1 MEATGARARARVE
14 RIVII
19 AWIITLLA
27 LALSTLCALADGAL
41 LTAGREAQT
50 REGSTLPRG
59 DARERTHRALSI
71 TRLLA
76 QITSGAAFAMGS
88 ELWSRSTPVAV
99 AIALAGVVLIL
110 VAGEILP
117 REIGDTIGT
126 PVLTRFAMFVS
137 VIELLLNPLVV
148 VGATVDGVLARL
160 LPPPPLSEE
169 REPATP
175 LREVVAPGPQTPREQ
190 RAILRRVF
198 SLGDTEVQEVMVP
211 RVDIVGVERSTP
223 WSEVVDRV
231 RSSQHARLPV
241 YDDTL
246 DHVMG
251 ILYAKDLLA
260 AVIAD
265 EEPSAGWASLVRPAS
280 FIPESKAIDSQLR
293 DFKAT
298 RTHIAIVVDEY
309 GGTAGLL
316 TIEDILEEIVG
327 DIRDENDWEEPPIV
341 AEANT
346 RFWVSGRVTLD
357 ELSEALG
364 EQFEDNDVTTVGG
377 LIFQRLGRVPRAGE
391 TLTLRGFRVVVERV
405 VRRRIDRLYFERLEA
420 ANVGAT

>member
-1 MEATGARARARVE
+1 M
-14 RIVII
+14 II
-19 AWIITLLA
+19 AWLVAVLA
-27 LALSTLCALADGAL
+27 LALSALCAMADGAL
-41 LTAGREAQT
+41 LTAGRDTQT
-50 REGSTLPRG
+50 REGSTLPHG

-71 TRLLA
+71 TRLFA
-76 QITSGAAFAMGS
+76 QITCGAAFAIGA
-88 ELWSRSTPVAV
+88 ELWVRPAPMTV
-99 AIALAGVVLIL
+99 AIALGGVLLIL
-110 VAGEILP
+110 VLGEILP
-117 REIGDTIGT
+117 REVGDMIGA
-126 PVLTRFAMFVS
+126 PVLARFALFISLV
-137 VIELLLNPLVV
+137 ELIMNPLVAT
-148 VGATVDGVLARL
+148 GAAIDGVLARL

-169 REPATP
+169 REGSAAP
-175 LREVVAPGPQTPREQ
+175 LRDVVAHGPQTPREQ

-211 RVDIVGVERSTP
+211 RVDIIGVERSTP

-246 DHVMG
+246 DQVVG

-265 EEPSAGWASLVRPAS
+265 EEPAAGWASLVRPAS

-298 RTHIAIVVDEY
+298 RAHIAIVVDEY

-341 AEANT
+341 AEANS

-364 EQFEDNDVTTVGG
+364 EHFENKDITTVGG

-391 TLTLRGFRVVVERV
+391 TLTLHGFRVVVERV
-405 VRRRIDRLYFERLEA
+405 IRRRIDRLYFERLETA
-420 ANVGAT
+420 GAVSAR

>member
-1 MEATGARARARVE
+1 M
-14 RIVII
+14 IL
-19 AWIITLLA
+19 AWLVTLLA
-27 LALSTLCALADGAL
+27 LALAATCAVVDGAL
-41 LTAGREAQT
+41 LTAGRDSQS

-59 DARERTHRALSI
+59 HARELTHRALSI
-71 TRLLA
+71 TRLFA
-76 QITSGAAFAMGS
+76 QITAGAA
-88 ELWSRSTPVAV
+88 L
-99 AIALAGVVLIL
+99 AIAADIGVRSAPVSIAIAVLGIVLIL
-110 VAGEILP
+110 VLGEILP
-117 REIGDTIGT
+117 REIGDRTGA
-126 PVLTRFAMFVS
+126 PVLTGLALFTSGLEIIMQ
-137 VIELLLNPLVV
+137 PLVV
-148 VGATVDGVLARL
+148 TGAAIDGVLARL
-160 LPPPPLSEE
+160 LPPPTLSEE
-169 REPATP
+169 REGSAPP
-175 LREVVAPGPQTPREQ
+175 LRDVVAHGPQTPRDQ

-211 RVDIVGVERSTP
+211 RVDIIGVERSTP

-246 DHVMG
+246 DQVVG

-265 EEPSAGWASLVRPAS
+265 EEPRAGWASLVRTAS

-293 DFKAT
+293 EFKST

-341 AEANT
+341 SESNM

-364 EQFEDNDVTTVGG
+364 EHFEDKDITTAGG

-391 TLTLRGFRVVVERV
+391 ALTMRGFRVVVERV
-405 VRRRIDRLYFERLEA
+405 IRRRIDRLYFERLETA
-420 ANVGAT
+420 GAVSGR

>member
-1 MEATGARARARVE
+1 M
-14 RIVII
+14 II
-19 AWIITLLA
+19 AAIVALLA
-27 LALSTLCALADGAL
+27 LALAALCALADGAL
-41 LTAGREAQT
+41 LTVGRDTQT
-50 REGSTLPRG
+50 REGTTLPHG

-71 TRLLA
+71 ARLLA
-76 QITSGAAFAMGS
+76 QITSGASF
-88 ELWSRSTPVAV
+88 AV
-99 AIALAGVVLIL
+99 ATDLWARPAPAAVGIALGGVVLIL
-110 VAGEILP
+110 VLGEILP
-117 REIGDTIGT
+117 REVGDIIGAPALD
-126 PVLTRFAMFVS
+126 RFAPLLS
-137 VIELLLNPLVV
+137 SLELVMKPLVTS
-148 VGATVDGVLARL
+148 GAAVDGMLARL
-160 LPPPPLSEE
+160 LPPPALSEE
-169 REPATP
+169 RESTAAP
-175 LREVVAPGPQTPREQ
+175 LRDVVPHGPQTPREQ

-198 SLGDTEVQEVMVP
+198 SLGEIEVQEVMVP
-211 RVDIVGVERSTP
+211 RVDIVGVERATP

-231 RSSQHARLPV
+231 RTSQHARLPV

-246 DHVMG
+246 DHVVG

-265 EEPSAGWASLVRPAS
+265 EEPAAGWASLVRPAS

-293 DFKAT
+293 DFKST

-364 EQFEDNDVTTVGG
+364 EQFEDKDITTVGG

-391 TLTLRGFRVVVERV
+391 TLTMHGFRVVVERV
-405 VRRRIDRLYFERLEA
+405 VRRRIDRLYFERLEP
-420 ANVGAT
+420 ANAVSAR

>member
-1 MEATGARARARVE
+1 M
-14 RIVII
+14 II
-19 AWIITLLA
+19 AGIVAVLA
-27 LALSTLCALADGAL
+27 LAFAAACALADGAL
-41 LTAGREAQT
+41 LTAGRDSQT
-50 REGSTLPRG
+50 REGSTLPHG

-71 TRLLA
+71 TRLFG
-76 QITSGAAFAMGS
+76 QITAAATLAMAADLS
-88 ELWSRSTPVAV
+88 ERPLLLSV
-99 AIALAGVVLIL
+99 AIATVGVILIL
-110 VAGEILP
+110 VLGEILP
-117 REIGDTIGT
+117 REIGDMIGA
-126 PVLTRFAMFVS
+126 PVLARFALFISVVELVMNPFVAT
-137 VIELLLNPLVV
+137 
-148 VGATVDGVLARL
+148 GAAIDGMLARL
-160 LPPPPLSEE
+160 LPTPPLSEE
-169 REPATP
+169 REGPASP
-175 LREVVAPGPQTPREQ
+175 LRDVVAHGPQSPREQ

-198 SLGDTEVQEVMVP
+198 SLGNTEVQEVMVP
-211 RVDIVGVERSTP
+211 RVDIIGVERSTP

-246 DHVMG
+246 DQVVG

-260 AVIAD
+260 AVISD
-265 EEPSAGWASLVRPAS
+265 EEPANGWASLVRTAS

-293 DFKAT
+293 DFKST
-298 RTHIAIVVDEY
+298 RSHIAIVVDEY

-364 EQFEDNDVTTVGG
+364 EHFEDKDITTVGG

-391 TLTLRGFRVVVERV
+391 ALTMRGFRVVVERV
-405 VRRRIDRLYFERLEA
+405 IRRRIDRLYFERLETA
-420 ANVGAT
+420 VASAR

>member
-1 MEATGARARARVE
+1 MIFSWVVAV
-14 RIVII
+14 
-19 AWIITLLA
+19 LA
-27 LALSTLCALADGAL
+27 LALAAASALADGAL
-41 LTAGREAQT
+41 LTAGRDEQT
-50 REGSTLPRG
+50 REGSTLPHG
-59 DARERTHRALSI
+59 DDRERTHRALSI
-71 TRLLA
+71 ARLVS
-76 QITSGAAFAMGS
+76 QVTSGAAFALAT
-88 ELWSRSTPVAV
+88 ELWARRAPVAIG
-99 AIALAGVVLIL
+99 IALAGIVVIL
-110 VAGEILP
+110 VLGEILP
-117 REIGDTIGT
+117 REVGDRIGA
-126 PVLTRFAMFVS
+126 PVLARFALVLGP
-137 VIELLLNPLVV
+137 IELIMRPLVAT
-148 VGATVDGVLARL
+148 GAAIDGILARL
-160 LPPPPLSEE
+160 LPPPPLREE
-169 REPATP
+169 RERPAAP
-175 LREVVAPGPQTPREQ
+175 LRDAVAHGPQSPREQ

-198 SLGDTEVQEVMVP
+198 ALGEIEVQEVMIP

-223 WSEVVDRV
+223 WSEVVERV

-246 DHVMG
+246 DHVVG

-265 EEPSAGWASLVRPAS
+265 EEPAAGWASLVRPAT

-293 DFKAT
+293 DFKST

-364 EQFEDNDVTTVGG
+364 EHFEDKDITTVGG

-391 TLTLRGFRVVVERV
+391 ALTLNGFRVVVERV
-405 VRRRIDRLYFERLEA
+405 VRRRIDRLYFERVET
-420 ANVGAT
+420 ANAMSAR

>member
-1 MEATGARARARVE
+1 MIG
-14 RIVII
+14 
-19 AWIITLLA
+19 AWIAFTLSLA
-27 LALSTLCALADGAL
+27 VAAACAAADGAL
-41 LTAGREAQT
+41 LTAARDNQP

-71 TRLLA
+71 ARLFA
-76 QITSGAAFAMGS
+76 QLTTAASFAIAI
-88 ELWSRSTPVAV
+88 ELVERSLPV
-99 AIALAGVVLIL
+99 AIALAVLGVAIIL
-110 VAGEILP
+110 VLGEILP
-117 REIGDTIGT
+117 REIGDRVGS
-126 PVLTRFAMFVS
+126 PVLTHFSLFIS
-137 VIELLLNPLVV
+137 VLELILNPLVLT
-148 VGATVDGVLARL
+148 GAAIDGMLARL
-160 LPPPPLSEE
+160 LPAPTLSEE
-169 REPATP
+169 RQGPASP
-175 LREVVAPGPQTPREQ
+175 LRDVVAHGPQTPREQ
-190 RAILRRVF
+190 RAILERVF

-211 RVDIVGVERSTP
+211 RVDIIGVERATP

-241 YDDTL
+241 FDDTL
-246 DHVMG
+246 DHVIG

-260 AVIAD
+260 AVITDD
-265 EEPSAGWASLVRPAS
+265 EPKDGWASLVRPAS

-293 DFKAT
+293 DFKST
-298 RTHIAIVVDEY
+298 RSHIAIVVDEY

-341 AEANT
+341 VEANT

-364 EQFEDNDVTTVGG
+364 EHFEDKDITTVGG

-391 TLTLRGFRVVVERV
+391 TLTMRGFRVVVERV
-405 VRRRIDRLYFERLEA
+405 IRRRIDRLYFERLEA
-420 ANVGAT
+420 AAVSGR

>member
-1 MEATGARARARVE
+1 M
-14 RIVII
+14 
-19 AWIITLLA
+19 
-27 LALSTLCALADGAL
+27 
-41 LTAGREAQT
+41 
-50 REGSTLPRG
+50 
-59 DARERTHRALSI
+59 
-71 TRLLA
+71 
-76 QITSGAAFAMGS
+76 
-88 ELWSRSTPVAV
+88 
-99 AIALAGVVLIL
+99 
-110 VAGEILP
+110 
-117 REIGDTIGT
+117 
-126 PVLTRFAMFVS
+126 
-137 VIELLLNPLVV
+137 
-148 VGATVDGVLARL
+148 LARL
-160 LPPPPLSEE
+160 LPPPALSEE
-169 REPATP
+169 RESTAAP
-175 LREVVAPGPQTPREQ
+175 LRDVVPHGPQTPREQ

-198 SLGDTEVQEVMVP
+198 SLGEIEVQEVMVP
-211 RVDIVGVERSTP
+211 RVDIVGVERATP

-231 RSSQHARLPV
+231 RTSQHARLPV

-246 DHVMG
+246 DHVVG

-265 EEPSAGWASLVRPAS
+265 EEPAAGWASLVRPAS

-364 EQFEDNDVTTVGG
+364 EQFEDKDITTVGG

-391 TLTLRGFRVVVERV
+391 TLTMHGFRVVVERV
-405 VRRRIDRLYFERLEA
+405 VRRRIDRLYFERLEP
-420 ANVGAT
+420 ANAVSAR

>member
-1 MEATGARARARVE
+1 M
-14 RIVII
+14 II
-19 AWIITLLA
+19 AWIVAVLA
-27 LALSTLCALADGAL
+27 LAVSAMSALADGAL
-41 LTAGREAQT
+41 LTAGRDTQS

-71 TRLLA
+71 TRLFA
-76 QITSGAAFAMGS
+76 QLTSGTAFAMGI
-88 ELWSRSTPVAV
+88 ELWLRPAPIAALI
-99 AIALAGVVLIL
+99 AIGGLIAIL
-110 VAGEILP
+110 MFGEILP
-117 REIGDTIGT
+117 REVGDTIGA
-126 PVLTRFAMFVS
+126 PVLARFALFISLDEVVM
-137 VIELLLNPLVV
+137 NPLVAT
-148 VGATVDGVLARL
+148 GAAIDGVLSRL
-160 LPPPPLSEE
+160 LPPPARNDE
-169 REPATP
+169 REHSAPP
-175 LREVVAPGPQTPREQ
+175 LRDVVAHGPQSPREQ

-211 RVDIVGVERSTP
+211 RVDIIGVERSTP

-246 DHVMG
+246 DQVVG

-265 EEPSAGWASLVRPAS
+265 EEPVAGWSSLVRPAS

-364 EQFEDNDVTTVGG
+364 EHFEDKDITTVGG

-391 TLTLRGFRVVVERV
+391 TLTMHGFRVVVERV
-405 VRRRIDRLYFERLEA
+405 IRRRIDRLYFERLESA
-420 ANVGAT
+420 AVSTR

>member
-1 MEATGARARARVE
+1 M
-14 RIVII
+14 II
-19 AWIITLLA
+19 AAIIALLA
-27 LALSTLCALADGAL
+27 LALAALCALADGAL
-41 LTAGREAQT
+41 LTVGRDTQT
-50 REGSTLPRG
+50 REGTTLPHG

-71 TRLLA
+71 ARLLA
-76 QITSGAAFAMGS
+76 QITSGASF
-88 ELWSRSTPVAV
+88 AV
-99 AIALAGVVLIL
+99 ATDLWARPAPAAVGIALGGVVLIL
-110 VAGEILP
+110 VLGEILP
-117 REIGDTIGT
+117 REVGDIIGAPALD
-126 PVLTRFAMFVS
+126 RFAPLLS
-137 VIELLLNPLVV
+137 SLELVMKPLVTS
-148 VGATVDGVLARL
+148 GAAVDGMLARL
-160 LPPPPLSEE
+160 LPPPALSEE
-169 REPATP
+169 RESTAAP
-175 LREVVAPGPQTPREQ
+175 LRDVVPHGPQTPREQ

-198 SLGDTEVQEVMVP
+198 SLGEIEVQEVMVP
-211 RVDIVGVERSTP
+211 RVDIVGVERATP

-231 RSSQHARLPV
+231 RTSQHARLPV

-246 DHVMG
+246 DHVVG

-265 EEPSAGWASLVRPAS
+265 EEPAAGWASLVRPAS

-293 DFKAT
+293 DFKST

-364 EQFEDNDVTTVGG
+364 EQFEDKDITTVGG

-391 TLTLRGFRVVVERV
+391 TLTMHGFRVVVERV
-405 VRRRIDRLYFERLEA
+405 VRRRIDRLYFERLEP
-420 ANVGAT
+420 ANAVSAR

>member
-1 MEATGARARARVE
+1 M
-14 RIVII
+14 II
-19 AWIITLLA
+19 AAIVALLA
-27 LALSTLCALADGAL
+27 LALATLCALADGAL
-41 LTAGREAQT
+41 LTAGRDTQT
-50 REGSTLPRG
+50 REGTTLPHG

-76 QITSGAAFAMGS
+76 QITSGASF
-88 ELWSRSTPVAV
+88 AV
-99 AIALAGVVLIL
+99 ATDLWARPAPAAVGIALGGVVVIL
-110 VAGEILP
+110 VLGEILP
-117 REIGDTIGT
+117 REIGDIIGAQ
-126 PVLTRFAMFVS
+126 VLQRFALFLS
-137 VIELLLNPLVV
+137 SLELIMKPLVTS
-148 VGATVDGVLARL
+148 GAAVDGMLSRL

-169 REPATP
+169 RESTAAP
-175 LREVVAPGPQTPREQ
+175 LRDVVAHGPQTPREQ

-198 SLGDTEVQEVMVP
+198 SLGEIEVQEVMVP
-211 RVDIVGVERSTP
+211 RVDIVGVERATR

-231 RSSQHARLPV
+231 RTSQHARLPV

-246 DHVMG
+246 DHVVG

-265 EEPSAGWASLVRPAS
+265 QEPSAGWASLVRPAS

-364 EQFEDNDVTTVGG
+364 EQFEDKDITTVGG

-391 TLTLRGFRVVVERV
+391 TLTMHGFRIVVERV
-405 VRRRIDRLYFERLEA
+405 VRRRIDRLYFERLEP
-420 ANVGAT
+420 ANAVSAR

>member
-1 MEATGARARARVE
+1 M
-14 RIVII
+14 IVAGIV
-19 AWIITLLA
+19 AAFA
-27 LALSTLCALADGAL
+27 LAFAALCAVADGAL
-41 LTAGREAQT
+41 LTAGRESES

-59 DARERTHRALSI
+59 DEREHTHRALSI
-71 TRLLA
+71 ARLFAQLTCGASFAIAASLA
-76 QITSGAAFAMGS
+76 N
-88 ELWSRSTPVAV
+88 RDVALSLPL
-99 AIALAGVVLIL
+99 ALAGVIVIL
-110 VAGEILP
+110 VVGEILP
-117 REIGDTIGT
+117 REIGDLVGT
-126 PVLTRFAMFVS
+126 PALTSLAMFVTAL
-137 VIELLLNPLVV
+137 ELVMQPLVAS
-148 VGATVDGVLARL
+148 GAAIDGVLARL
-160 LPPPPLSEE
+160 LPPALPSDE
-169 REPATP
+169 REGPALP
-175 LREVVAPGPQTPREQ
+175 LRDVVAHGPQSPRDQ

-198 SLGDTEVQEVMVP
+198 SLGDIEVQEVMVP
-211 RVDIVGVERSTP
+211 RVDIIGVEHATP

-246 DHVMG
+246 DQVIG

-265 EEPSAGWASLVRPAS
+265 EEPSAGWTSLIRPAS
-280 FIPESKAIDSQLR
+280 FIPESKAIDTQLR
-293 DFKAT
+293 DFKAA

-341 AEANT
+341 AEENK

-364 EQFEDNDVTTVGG
+364 EQFEDNDITTVGG

-391 TLTLRGFRVVVERV
+391 ALTIRGFRVVVERV
-405 VRRRIDRLYFERLEA
+405 VRRRIDRLYFERMES
-420 ANVGAT
+420 ATVTTR

>member
-1 MEATGARARARVE
+1 M
-14 RIVII
+14 II
-19 AWIITLLA
+19 AAIVALLA
-27 LALSTLCALADGAL
+27 LALAALCALADGAL
-41 LTAGREAQT
+41 LTVGRDTQT
-50 REGSTLPRG
+50 REGTTLPHG

-71 TRLLA
+71 ARLLA
-76 QITSGAAFAMGS
+76 QITSGASF
-88 ELWSRSTPVAV
+88 AV
-99 AIALAGVVLIL
+99 ATDLWARPAPAAVGIALGGVVLIL
-110 VAGEILP
+110 VLGEILP
-117 REIGDTIGT
+117 REVGDIIGAPALD
-126 PVLTRFAMFVS
+126 RFAPLLS
-137 VIELLLNPLVV
+137 SLELVMKPLVTS
-148 VGATVDGVLARL
+148 GAAVDGMLARL
-160 LPPPPLSEE
+160 LPPPALSEE
-169 REPATP
+169 RESTAAP
-175 LREVVAPGPQTPREQ
+175 LRDVVPHGPQTPREQ

-198 SLGDTEVQEVMVP
+198 SLGEIEVQEVMVP
-211 RVDIVGVERSTP
+211 RVDIVGVERATP

-231 RSSQHARLPV
+231 RTSQHARLPV

-246 DHVMG
+246 DHVVG

-265 EEPSAGWASLVRPAS
+265 EEPAAGWASLVRPAS

-293 DFKAT
+293 DFKST

-316 TIEDILEEIVG
+316 TIEDIPEEIVG

-364 EQFEDNDVTTVGG
+364 EQFEDKDITTVGG

-391 TLTLRGFRVVVERV
+391 TLTMHGFRVVVERV
-405 VRRRIDRLYFERLEA
+405 VRRRIDRLYFERLEP
-420 ANVGAT
+420 ANAVSAR

>member
-1 MEATGARARARVE
+1 M
-14 RIVII
+14 II
-19 AWIITLLA
+19 AVIVTVLA
-27 LALSTLCALADGAL
+27 LALAALCALADGAL
-41 LTAGREAQT
+41 LTAGRDTQT
-50 REGSTLPRG
+50 REGTTLPHG
-59 DARERTHRALSI
+59 DDRERTHRALSI

-76 QITSGAAFAMGS
+76 QITSGAAFAIATG
-88 ELWSRSTPVAV
+88 LWMRPAAAAVGVA
-99 AIALAGVVLIL
+99 LGGVVLIL
-110 VAGEILP
+110 VLGEILP
-117 REIGDTIGT
+117 REVGDMIGA
-126 PVLTRFAMFVS
+126 PVLARFALFLS
-137 VIELLLNPLVV
+137 PLELIMKPLVTT
-148 VGATVDGVLARL
+148 GAAIDGVLARL
-160 LPPPPLSEE
+160 LPPPPLSDE
-169 REPATP
+169 REGTAAP
-175 LREVVAPGPQTPREQ
+175 LRDVVPHGPQTPREQ

-198 SLGDTEVQEVMVP
+198 SLGEIEVQEVMVP

-231 RSSQHARLPV
+231 RISQHARLPV

-265 EEPSAGWASLVRPAS
+265 QEPVAGWASLVRPAS
-280 FIPESKAIDSQLR
+280 FIPVSTAIDSQLR

-364 EQFEDNDVTTVGG
+364 EQFEDKDITTVGG

-391 TLTLRGFRVVVERV
+391 TLTLHGFRVVVERV
-405 VRRRIDRLYFERLEA
+405 VRRRVDRLYFERLET
-420 ANVGAT
+420 ANAVSAR

>member
-1 MEATGARARARVE
+1 M
-14 RIVII
+14 II
-19 AWIITLLA
+19 AAIVALLA
-27 LALSTLCALADGAL
+27 LALAALCALADGAL
-41 LTAGREAQT
+41 LTAGRDSQT
-50 REGSTLPRG
+50 REGTTLPHG

-76 QITSGAAFAMGS
+76 QITSGAGF
-88 ELWSRSTPVAV
+88 AV
-99 AIALAGVVLIL
+99 ATDVWVRPAPAAVGIALGGVVLIL
-110 VAGEILP
+110 VLGEILP
-117 REIGDTIGT
+117 REVGDIIGA
-126 PVLTRFAMFVS
+126 PVLERFAFFLS
-137 VIELLLNPLVV
+137 SLELIMKPLVTS
-148 VGATVDGVLARL
+148 GAAVDGMLARL
-160 LPPPPLSEE
+160 LPPPALSEE
-169 REPATP
+169 RESTPAP
-175 LREVVAPGPQTPREQ
+175 LRDVVAHGPQSPREQ

-198 SLGDTEVQEVMVP
+198 SLGEIEVQEVMVP
-211 RVDIVGVERSTP
+211 RVDIVGVERATP

-231 RSSQHARLPV
+231 RTSQHARLPV

-246 DHVMG
+246 DHVVG

-265 EEPSAGWASLVRPAS
+265 QEPAAGWASLVRPAS

-364 EQFEDNDVTTVGG
+364 EQFEDKDITTVGG

-391 TLTLRGFRVVVERV
+391 TLTLHGFRVVVERV
-405 VRRRIDRLYFERLEA
+405 VRRRVDRLYFERLEP
-420 ANVGAT
+420 ANAVSAR

>member
-1 MEATGARARARVE
+1 
-14 RIVII
+14 
-19 AWIITLLA
+19 
-27 LALSTLCALADGAL
+27 
-41 LTAGREAQT
+41 
-50 REGSTLPRG
+50 
-59 DARERTHRALSI
+59 
-71 TRLLA
+71 
-76 QITSGAAFAMGS
+76 
-88 ELWSRSTPVAV
+88 
-99 AIALAGVVLIL
+99 
-110 VAGEILP
+110 
-117 REIGDTIGT
+117 
-126 PVLTRFAMFVS
+126 
-137 VIELLLNPLVV
+137 
-148 VGATVDGVLARL
+148 
-160 LPPPPLSEE
+160 
-169 REPATP
+169 
-175 LREVVAPGPQTPREQ
+175 
-190 RAILRRVF
+190 
-198 SLGDTEVQEVMVP
+198 
-211 RVDIVGVERSTP
+211 
-223 WSEVVDRV
+223 
-231 RSSQHARLPV
+231 V

-246 DHVMG
+246 DHVVG

-265 EEPSAGWASLVRPAS
+265 QEPPAGWASLVRPAS

-364 EQFEDNDVTTVGG
+364 EQFEDKDITTVGG

-391 TLTLRGFRVVVERV
+391 TLTMHGFRIVVERV
-405 VRRRIDRLYFERLEA
+405 VRRRIDRLYFERLEP
-420 ANVGAT
+420 ANAVSAR

>member
-1 MEATGARARARVE
+1 M
-14 RIVII
+14 II
-19 AWIITLLA
+19 AWIVSVLA
-27 LALSTLCALADGAL
+27 LAFAAACAVADGAL
-41 LTAGREAQT
+41 LTAGRDSQT
-50 REGSTLPRG
+50 REGSTLPHG

-71 TRLLA
+71 TRLFA
-76 QITSGAAFAMGS
+76 QITSAASLAMAADLPDRPLPIS
-88 ELWSRSTPVAV
+88 I
-99 AIALAGVVLIL
+99 AIATVGVILIL
-110 VAGEILP
+110 VLGEILP
-117 REIGDTIGT
+117 REIGDMIGA
-126 PVLTRFAMFVS
+126 PVLARCALFISVLELVMNPFVAT
-137 VIELLLNPLVV
+137 
-148 VGATVDGVLARL
+148 GAAIDGMLARL
-160 LPPPPLSEE
+160 LPTPPLSEE
-169 REPATP
+169 REGPASP
-175 LREVVAPGPQTPREQ
+175 LRDVVAHGPQSPREQ

-211 RVDIVGVERSTP
+211 RVDIIGVERSTP

-246 DHVMG
+246 DHVVG

-260 AVIAD
+260 AVITD
-265 EEPSAGWASLVRPAS
+265 EEPVNGWASLVRTAS

-293 DFKAT
+293 DFKST
-298 RTHIAIVVDEY
+298 RSHIAIVVDEY

-364 EQFEDNDVTTVGG
+364 EHFEDKDITTVGG

-391 TLTLRGFRVVVERV
+391 ALTMRGFRVVVERV
-405 VRRRIDRLYFERLEA
+405 IRRRIDRLYFERLETA
-420 ANVGAT
+420 VASGR

>member
-1 MEATGARARARVE
+1 M
-14 RIVII
+14 IVAAII
-19 AWIITLLA
+19 AMLA
-27 LALSTLCALADGAL
+27 LALAALCALADGAL
-41 LTAGREAQT
+41 LTASRDTQT
-50 REGSTLPRG
+50 REGTTLPHG
-59 DARERTHRALSI
+59 DARERTHRALAI

-76 QITSGAAFAMGS
+76 QITSGAGF
-88 ELWSRSTPVAV
+88 
-99 AIALAGVVLIL
+99 AIATNLWVRPAPAAVVIALGGVVLIL
-110 VAGEILP
+110 VLGEILP
-117 REIGDTIGT
+117 REVGDMIGA
-126 PVLTRFAMFVS
+126 PVLARFAIVLS
-137 VIELLLNPLVV
+137 ALELIMKPLVTT
-148 VGATVDGVLARL
+148 GAAIDSVLARL

-169 REPATP
+169 REGTAAP
-175 LREVVAPGPQTPREQ
+175 LRDVVAHGPQSPREQ

-198 SLGDTEVQEVMVP
+198 SLGEIEVQEVMVP
-211 RVDIVGVERSTP
+211 RVDIVGVERATP

-231 RSSQHARLPV
+231 RISQHARLPV

-246 DHVMG
+246 DHVVG

-265 EEPSAGWASLVRPAS
+265 EEPAGGWASLVRPAS
-280 FIPESKAIDSQLR
+280 FIPESKAIDTQLR

-364 EQFEDNDVTTVGG
+364 EQFEDKDITTVGG

-391 TLTLRGFRVVVERV
+391 TLTLHGFRVVVERV
-405 VRRRIDRLYFERLEA
+405 VRRRIDRLYFERLEP
-420 ANVGAT
+420 ANAVGAR

>member
-1 MEATGARARARVE
+1 M
-14 RIVII
+14 II
-19 AWIITLLA
+19 AWIVAVFA
-27 LALSTLCALADGAL
+27 LGVAALSALADGAL
-41 LTAGREAQT
+41 LTAGRDTQT

-59 DARERTHRALSI
+59 DARERTHRALTI
-71 TRLLA
+71 TRLFA
-76 QITSGAAFAMGS
+76 QLTSGAALAMAT
-88 ELWSRSTPVAV
+88 ELSTRPAPM
-99 AIALAGVVLIL
+99 AALIALGGLIVIL
-110 VAGEILP
+110 VLGEILP
-117 REIGDTIGT
+117 REVGDMIGA
-126 PVLTRFAMFVS
+126 PVLARFALFISLV
-137 VIELLLNPLVV
+137 ELIMNPLVAT
-148 VGATVDGVLARL
+148 GAAIDGVLSRL
-160 LPPPPLSEE
+160 MPPPPLSDE
-169 REPATP
+169 REGPAPP
-175 LREVVAPGPQTPREQ
+175 LRDVVAHGPQTPREQ

-211 RVDIVGVERSTP
+211 RVDIIGVERSTP

-246 DHVMG
+246 DQVVG

-260 AVIAD
+260 AVITD
-265 EEPSAGWASLVRPAS
+265 EEPAGGWTSLVRPAS

-293 DFKAT
+293 EFKAT

-364 EQFEDNDVTTVGG
+364 EHFEDKDITTVGG

-391 TLTLRGFRVVVERV
+391 TLTMRGFRVVVERV
-405 VRRRIDRLYFERLEA
+405 IRRRIDRLYFERLEPA
-420 ANVGAT
+420 AVSSR

>member
-1 MEATGARARARVE
+1 M
-14 RIVII
+14 II
-19 AWIITLLA
+19 AWIVSVLA
-27 LALSTLCALADGAL
+27 LAFAAACAVADGAL
-41 LTAGREAQT
+41 LTAGRDSQT
-50 REGSTLPRG
+50 REGSTLPHG

-71 TRLLA
+71 TRLFA
-76 QITSGAAFAMGS
+76 QITSAASLAMAADLPDRPLPIS
-88 ELWSRSTPVAV
+88 I
-99 AIALAGVVLIL
+99 AIATVGVILIL
-110 VAGEILP
+110 VLGEILP
-117 REIGDTIGT
+117 REIGDMIGA
-126 PVLTRFAMFVS
+126 PVLARCALFISVLELVMNPFVAT
-137 VIELLLNPLVV
+137 
-148 VGATVDGVLARL
+148 GAAIDGMLARL
-160 LPPPPLSEE
+160 LPTPPLSEE
-169 REPATP
+169 REGPASP
-175 LREVVAPGPQTPREQ
+175 LRDVVAHGPQSPREQ

-198 SLGDTEVQEVMVP
+198 SLGNTEVQEVMVP
-211 RVDIVGVERSTP
+211 RVDIIGVERSTP

-246 DHVMG
+246 DHVVG

-260 AVIAD
+260 AVITD
-265 EEPSAGWASLVRPAS
+265 EEPVNGWASLVRTAS

-293 DFKAT
+293 DFKST
-298 RTHIAIVVDEY
+298 RSHIAIVVDEY

-364 EQFEDNDVTTVGG
+364 EHFEDKDITTVGG

-391 TLTLRGFRVVVERV
+391 ALTMRGFRVVVERV
-405 VRRRIDRLYFERLEA
+405 IRRRIDRLYFERLETA
-420 ANVGAT
+420 VASGR

>member
-1 MEATGARARARVE
+1 MIG
-14 RIVII
+14 
-19 AWIITLLA
+19 AWIA
-27 LALSTLCALADGAL
+27 FALSLAVAAACAAADGAL
-41 LTAGREAQT
+41 LTAARESQT

-71 TRLLA
+71 ARLFA
-76 QITSGAAFAMGS
+76 QLTTAASFAIAI
-88 ELWSRSTPVAV
+88 ELVERSLPVAIV
-99 AIALAGVVLIL
+99 LAVLGVVIIL
-110 VAGEILP
+110 VLGEILP
-117 REIGDTIGT
+117 REIGDRVGS
-126 PVLTRFAMFVS
+126 PVLRLFSLFIS
-137 VIELLLNPLVV
+137 VLELIMNPLVLT
-148 VGATVDGVLARL
+148 GAAIDGMLARL
-160 LPPPPLSEE
+160 LPAPTLSEE
-169 REPATP
+169 RQGPASP
-175 LREVVAPGPQTPREQ
+175 LRDVVAHGPQTPREQ
-190 RAILRRVF
+190 RAILKRVF

-211 RVDIVGVERSTP
+211 RVDIIGVERATP

-241 YDDTL
+241 FDDTL
-246 DHVMG
+246 DHVIG

-260 AVIAD
+260 AVITDD
-265 EEPSAGWASLVRPAS
+265 EPKDGWASLVRPAS

-293 DFKAT
+293 DFKST
-298 RTHIAIVVDEY
+298 RSHIAIVVDEY

-364 EQFEDNDVTTVGG
+364 EHFEDKDITTVGG

-391 TLTLRGFRVVVERV
+391 TLTMRGFRVVVERV
-405 VRRRIDRLYFERLEA
+405 IRRRIDRLYFERLEA
-420 ANVGAT
+420 AAVSGR

>member
-1 MEATGARARARVE
+1 M
-14 RIVII
+14 II
-19 AWIITLLA
+19 AGIVAALTLA
-27 LALSTLCALADGAL
+27 IAAACALADGAL
-41 LTAGREAQT
+41 LTAGRDSQT
-50 REGSTLPRG
+50 REGSTLPHG

-71 TRLLA
+71 TRLFA
-76 QITSGAAFAMGS
+76 QITSAAALAMATDLS
-88 ELWSRSTPVAV
+88 ERPLLISV
-99 AIALAGVVLIL
+99 AIATLGVILIL
-110 VAGEILP
+110 VLGEILP
-117 REIGDTIGT
+117 REVGDMIGA
-126 PVLTRFAMFVS
+126 PVLARFALFISVVELVMNPFVAT
-137 VIELLLNPLVV
+137 
-148 VGATVDGVLARL
+148 GAAIDGMLARL
-160 LPPPPLSEE
+160 LPTPPLSEE
-169 REPATP
+169 REGPASP
-175 LREVVAPGPQTPREQ
+175 LRDVVAHGPQSPREQ

-211 RVDIVGVERSTP
+211 RVDIIGVERSTP

-231 RSSQHARLPV
+231 RISQHARLPV

-246 DHVMG
+246 DQVIG

-260 AVIAD
+260 AVISD
-265 EEPSAGWASLVRPAS
+265 QEPTSGWASLVRTAS

-293 DFKAT
+293 DFKST
-298 RTHIAIVVDEY
+298 RSHIAIVVDEY

-341 AEANT
+341 AEANM

-364 EQFEDNDVTTVGG
+364 EHFEDKDITTVGG

-391 TLTLRGFRVVVERV
+391 ALTMRGFRVVVERV
-405 VRRRIDRLYFERLEA
+405 IRRRIDRLYFERLETA
-420 ANVGAT
+420 VASGR

>member
-1 MEATGARARARVE
+1 M
-14 RIVII
+14 II
-19 AWIITLLA
+19 AGIVAVLA
-27 LALSTLCALADGAL
+27 LAFAAACALADGAL
-41 LTAGREAQT
+41 LTAGRDSQT
-50 REGSTLPRG
+50 REGSTLPHG

-71 TRLLA
+71 TRLFG
-76 QITSGAAFAMGS
+76 QITAAATLAMAADLS
-88 ELWSRSTPVAV
+88 ERPLLLSV
-99 AIALAGVVLIL
+99 AIATVGVILIL
-110 VAGEILP
+110 VLGEILP
-117 REIGDTIGT
+117 REIGDMIGA
-126 PVLTRFAMFVS
+126 PVLARFALFISVVELVMNPFVAT
-137 VIELLLNPLVV
+137 
-148 VGATVDGVLARL
+148 GAAIDGMLARL
-160 LPPPPLSEE
+160 LPTPPLSEE
-169 REPATP
+169 REGPASP
-175 LREVVAPGPQTPREQ
+175 LRDVVAHGPQSPREQ

-211 RVDIVGVERSTP
+211 RVDIIGVERSTP

-246 DHVMG
+246 DQVVG

-260 AVIAD
+260 AVISD
-265 EEPSAGWASLVRPAS
+265 EEPANGWASLVRTAS

-293 DFKAT
+293 DFKST
-298 RTHIAIVVDEY
+298 RSHIAIVVDEY

-364 EQFEDNDVTTVGG
+364 EHFEDKDITTVGG

-391 TLTLRGFRVVVERV
+391 ALTMRGFRVVVERV
-405 VRRRIDRLYFERLEA
+405 IRRRIDRLYFERLETA
-420 ANVGAT
+420 VASGR

>member
-1 MEATGARARARVE
+1 M
-14 RIVII
+14 II
-19 AWIITLLA
+19 AAIVTLMALA
-27 LALSTLCALADGAL
+27 LATLCALADGAL
-41 LTAGREAQT
+41 LTAGRDTQT
-50 REGSTLPRG
+50 REGTTLPHG
-59 DARERTHRALSI
+59 DDRERTHRALSI

-76 QITSGAAFAMGS
+76 QITSGTAFAIATD
-88 ELWSRSTPVAV
+88 LWVRPAAAAV
-99 AIALAGVVLIL
+99 AIALGGVVLIL
-110 VAGEILP
+110 VLGEILP
-117 REIGDTIGT
+117 REVGDMIGA
-126 PVLTRFAMFVS
+126 PVLARFAPFLS
-137 VIELLLNPLVV
+137 PLELFMKPLVTT
-148 VGATVDGVLARL
+148 GAAIDGVLARL
-160 LPPPPLSEE
+160 LPPPPLSDE
-169 REPATP
+169 REGTVAP
-175 LREVVAPGPQTPREQ
+175 LRDVVAHGPQTPREQ

-198 SLGDTEVQEVMVP
+198 SLGEIEVQEVMVP
-211 RVDIVGVERSTP
+211 RVDIVGVERSTT

-231 RSSQHARLPV
+231 RISQHARLPV

-260 AVIAD
+260 AVIAG
-265 EEPSAGWASLVRPAS
+265 EEPVAGWASLVRPAT

-346 RFWVSGRVTLD
+346 RFWVSGRVTFD

-364 EQFEDNDVTTVGG
+364 EQFEDKDITTVGG

-391 TLTLRGFRVVVERV
+391 TLTMHGFRIVVERV
-405 VRRRIDRLYFERLEA
+405 VRRRIDRLYFERLET
-420 ANVGAT
+420 ANAVSAR

>member
-1 MEATGARARARVE
+1 M
-14 RIVII
+14 II
-19 AWIITLLA
+19 AWIVAVLA
-27 LALSTLCALADGAL
+27 LAAASLSALADGAL
-41 LTAGREAQT
+41 LTAGRDTQT

-59 DARERTHRALSI
+59 DAREHTHRALSI
-71 TRLLA
+71 TRLFA
-76 QITSGAAFAMGS
+76 QLTSGAALAIAA
-88 ELWSRSTPVAV
+88 ELWTRPAAV
-99 AIALAGVVLIL
+99 SASFVVGGTIVIL
-110 VAGEILP
+110 VLGEILP
-117 REIGDTIGT
+117 REVGDMIGAR
-126 PVLTRFAMFVS
+126 VLARFAVFIS
-137 VIELLLNPLVV
+137 LAELVTTPLVGT
-148 VGATVDGVLARL
+148 GAAIDGVLSRL
-160 LPPPPLSEE
+160 MPAAPLSGEREGPAPPL
-169 REPATP
+169 RD
-175 LREVVAPGPQTPREQ
+175 VVAHGPQTPREQ

-198 SLGDTEVQEVMVP
+198 SLGAIEVQEVMVP
-211 RVDIVGVERSTP
+211 RVDIIGVERSMP

-246 DHVMG
+246 DQVVG

-265 EEPSAGWASLVRPAS
+265 EEPPAGWSSLVRPAS

-364 EQFEDNDVTTVGG
+364 EHFEDNDITTVGG

-391 TLTLRGFRVVVERV
+391 TLTMRGFRVVVERV
-405 VRRRIDRLYFERLEA
+405 IRRRIDRLYFERLETA
-420 ANVGAT
+420 GAVSGR

>member
-1 MEATGARARARVE
+1 
-14 RIVII
+14 VII
-19 AWIITLLA
+19 AVIVAA
-27 LALSTLCALADGAL
+27 LALVLASLCALADGAL
-41 LTAGREAQT
+41 LTAGSDSQSS
-50 REGSTLPRG
+50 EGTTLPHG
-59 DARERTHRALSI
+59 DHRERTHRALSI
-71 TRLLA
+71 TRLIA
-76 QITSGAAFAMGS
+76 QITCGATF
-88 ELWSRSTPVAV
+88 AV
-99 AIALAGVVLIL
+99 ATDLWLRPAPAAVGIALGGVVLIL
-110 VAGEILP
+110 VLGEILP
-117 REIGDTIGT
+117 REAGDMIGA
-126 PVLTRFAMFVS
+126 PVLVRFAAFLS
-137 VIELLLNPLVV
+137 GLELVMKPLVST
-148 VGATVDGVLARL
+148 GAAIDGVLARL

-169 REPATP
+169 REGTAAP
-175 LREVVAPGPQTPREQ
+175 LRDVVAHGPQTPREQ

-198 SLGDTEVQEVMVP
+198 SLGEIEVQEVMVP
-211 RVDIVGVERSTP
+211 RVDIVGVERATP

-231 RSSQHARLPV
+231 RVSQHARLPV

-265 EEPSAGWASLVRPAS
+265 EEPAAGWASLVRPAS

-364 EQFEDNDVTTVGG
+364 EQFEDKDITTVGG

-391 TLTLRGFRVVVERV
+391 TLTLHGFRVVVERV
-405 VRRRIDRLYFERLEA
+405 VRRRIDRLYFERLET
-420 ANVGAT
+420 ANAVSAR

>member
-1 MEATGARARARVE
+1 M
-14 RIVII
+14 IVV
-19 AWIITLLA
+19 WIVAAVLA
-27 LALSTLCALADGAL
+27 LVLSALCALVDGAL
-41 LTAGREAQT
+41 LTAGRETQP

-76 QITSGAAFAMGS
+76 QITCGGAFAIATS
-88 ELWSRSTPVAV
+88 SWERAAPVAL
-99 AIALAGVVLIL
+99 AIALGGVVLIL
-110 VAGEILP
+110 VLGEILP
-117 REIGDTIGT
+117 REVGDMLGSA
-126 PVLTRFAMFVS
+126 VLARFASFVS
-137 VIELLLNPLVV
+137 LVELVMNPLVST
-148 VGATVDGVLARL
+148 GAAIDGMLARL

-169 REPATP
+169 REGSTAP
-175 LREVVAPGPQTPREQ
+175 LRDVVAHGPQTPREQ

-211 RVDIVGVERSTP
+211 RVDIVGVEKSTP

-246 DHVMG
+246 DQVVG

-265 EEPSAGWASLVRPAS
+265 KEPATGWASLVRPAS

-293 DFKAT
+293 DFKST

-364 EQFEDNDVTTVGG
+364 EHFEDKDMTTVGG

-391 TLTLRGFRVVVERV
+391 TLTLLGFRVVVERV
-405 VRRRIDRLYFERLEA
+405 VRRRIDRLYFERLETA
-420 ANVGAT
+420 GAVSAR

>member
-1 MEATGARARARVE
+1 M
-14 RIVII
+14 
-19 AWIITLLA
+19 
-27 LALSTLCALADGAL
+27 
-41 LTAGREAQT
+41 
-50 REGSTLPRG
+50 
-59 DARERTHRALSI
+59 
-71 TRLLA
+71 
-76 QITSGAAFAMGS
+76 M
-88 ELWSRSTPVAV
+88 
-99 AIALAGVVLIL
+99 
-110 VAGEILP
+110 
-117 REIGDTIGT
+117 
-126 PVLTRFAMFVS
+126 
-137 VIELLLNPLVV
+137 NPLVV
-148 VGATVDGVLARL
+148 TGSAIDGILARL
-160 LPPPPLSEE
+160 LPPPPLREE
-169 REPATP
+169 RESTAAP
-175 LREVVAPGPQTPREQ
+175 LRDVVAHGPQTPREQ

-198 SLGDTEVQEVMVP
+198 SLGEIEVQEVMVP

-246 DHVMG
+246 DNVMG

-265 EEPSAGWASLVRPAS
+265 AEPAAGWVSLVRPAT

-293 DFKAT
+293 DFKST

-364 EQFEDNDVTTVGG
+364 EHFEDNDITTVGG

-391 TLTLRGFRVVVERV
+391 TLTLHGFRVVVERV
-405 VRRRIDRLYFERLEA
+405 VRRRIDRLYFERLET
-420 ANVGAT
+420 ANAVSAR

>member
-1 MEATGARARARVE
+1 M
-14 RIVII
+14 II
-19 AWIITLLA
+19 AAIVALLA
-27 LALSTLCALADGAL
+27 LALAALCALADGAL
-41 LTAGREAQT
+41 LTVGRDTQT
-50 REGSTLPRG
+50 REGTTLPHG

-71 TRLLA
+71 ARLLA
-76 QITSGAAFAMGS
+76 QITSGASF
-88 ELWSRSTPVAV
+88 AV
-99 AIALAGVVLIL
+99 ATDLWARPAPAAVGIALGGVVLIL
-110 VAGEILP
+110 VLGEILP
-117 REIGDTIGT
+117 REVGDIIGAPALD
-126 PVLTRFAMFVS
+126 RFAPLLS
-137 VIELLLNPLVV
+137 SLELVMKPLVTS
-148 VGATVDGVLARL
+148 GAAVDGMLARL
-160 LPPPPLSEE
+160 LPPPALSEE
-169 REPATP
+169 RESTAAP
-175 LREVVAPGPQTPREQ
+175 LRDVVPHGPQTPREQ

-198 SLGDTEVQEVMVP
+198 SLGEIEVQEVMVP
-211 RVDIVGVERSTP
+211 RVDIVGVERATP

-231 RSSQHARLPV
+231 RTSQHARLPV

-246 DHVMG
+246 DHVVG

-265 EEPSAGWASLVRPAS
+265 EEPAAGWASLVRPAS

-364 EQFEDNDVTTVGG
+364 EQFEDKDITTVGG

-391 TLTLRGFRVVVERV
+391 TLTMHGFRVVVERV
-405 VRRRIDRLYFERLEA
+405 VRRRIDRLYFERLEP
-420 ANVGAT
+420 ANAVSAR

>member
-1 MEATGARARARVE
+1 M
-14 RIVII
+14 IL
-19 AWIITLLA
+19 AWLVAVLA
-27 LALSTLCALADGAL
+27 LGVAALSALADGAL
-41 LTAGREAQT
+41 LTAGRDTQT

-59 DARERTHRALSI
+59 DAREHTHRALSI
-71 TRLLA
+71 TRLFAQLA
-76 QITSGAAFAMGS
+76 SGAAFTIAI
-88 ELWSRSTPVAV
+88 ELPARPASLA
-99 AIALAGVVLIL
+99 ALIALGGVIVIL
-110 VAGEILP
+110 VLGEILP
-117 REIGDTIGT
+117 REVGDMIGA
-126 PVLTRFAMFVS
+126 PVLARFALFITLV
-137 VIELLLNPLVV
+137 ELIMNPLVAI
-148 VGATVDGVLARL
+148 GAAVDAVLSRL
-160 LPPPPLSEE
+160 LPAPPLNGE
-169 REPATP
+169 REGAVPP
-175 LREVVAPGPQTPREQ
+175 LRDVVAHGPQTPSEQ

-211 RVDIVGVERSTP
+211 RVDIIGVERSTP

-246 DHVMG
+246 DQVVG
-251 ILYAKDLLA
+251 ILYAKDLLG

-265 EEPSAGWASLVRPAS
+265 EEPTRGWTSLVRPAS

-364 EQFEDNDVTTVGG
+364 ETFEDKDITTVGG

-391 TLTLRGFRVVVERV
+391 TLTMRGFRVVVERV
-405 VRRRIDRLYFERLEA
+405 IRRRIDRLYFERLEPA
-420 ANVGAT
+420 AVSSR

>member
-1 MEATGARARARVE
+1 M
-14 RIVII
+14 IV
-19 AWIITLLA
+19 AWIVAVLA
-27 LALSTLCALADGAL
+27 LALAALCALADGAL
-41 LTAGREAQT
+41 LTAGRDTQT

-71 TRLLA
+71 ARLFG
-76 QITSGAAFAMGS
+76 QITSGAALAIGA
-88 ELWSRSTPVAV
+88 ELWTHSALLSMAIVLAV
-99 AIALAGVVLIL
+99 IL
-110 VAGEILP
+110 VILFFGEILP
-117 REIGDTIGT
+117 REAGDMIGA
-126 PVLTRFAMFVS
+126 PVLARFALFIS
-137 VIELLLNPLVV
+137 VIELILNPLVAS
-148 VGATVDGVLARL
+148 GAAIDGMLGRL
-160 LPPPPLSEE
+160 MPAPPVREE
-169 REPATP
+169 RESSAPP
-175 LREVVAPGPQTPREQ
+175 LRDVVAPGPQTPREQ

-211 RVDIVGVERSTP
+211 RVDIIGVERSTP

-246 DHVMG
+246 DQVMG

-265 EEPSAGWASLVRPAS
+265 EEPAAGWASLVRPPA
-280 FIPESKAIDSQLR
+280 FIPESKAIDTQLR
-293 DFKAT
+293 DFKST

-364 EQFEDNDVTTVGG
+364 EQFEDKDITTVGG

-391 TLTLRGFRVVVERV
+391 TLTMRGFRIVVERV
-405 VRRRIDRLYFERLEA
+405 IRRRIDRLYFERLEPA
-420 ANVGAT
+420 AAVSTR

>member
-1 MEATGARARARVE
+1 M
-14 RIVII
+14 II
-19 AWIITLLA
+19 AAVVAVLSLA
-27 LALSTLCALADGAL
+27 FAALCAVADGAL
-41 LTAGREAQT
+41 LTAGRESES

-59 DARERTHRALSI
+59 DEREHTHRALSI
-71 TRLLA
+71 ARLFA
-76 QITSGAAFAMGS
+76 QIACGASF
-88 ELWSRSTPVAV
+88 
-99 AIALAGVVLIL
+99 AIATGLADRELAVSLPLALVGVLFILII
-110 VAGEILP
+110 GELLP
-117 REIGDTIGT
+117 REIGDLVGT
-126 PVLTRFAMFVS
+126 PALNSLAMFVTAL
-137 VIELLLNPLVV
+137 ELVTQPLVAS
-148 VGATVDGVLARL
+148 GAAIDGVLARL
-160 LPPPPLSEE
+160 LPPAPPSDDREGPTPPL
-169 REPATP
+169 RD
-175 LREVVAPGPQTPREQ
+175 VVAHGPQTPRDQ

-198 SLGDTEVQEVMVP
+198 SLGDIEVQEVMVP
-211 RVDIVGVERSTP
+211 RVDIIGVEHATP

-246 DHVMG
+246 DQVTG

-265 EEPSAGWASLVRPAS
+265 QEPAAGWTSLVRPAS
-280 FIPESKAIDSQLR
+280 FIPESKAIDVQLR

-327 DIRDENDWEEPPIV
+327 DIRDENDWEEPPII
-341 AEANT
+341 AEENK
-346 RFWVSGRVTLD
+346 RYWVSGRVTLD

-364 EQFEDNDVTTVGG
+364 EHFEDNDITTVGG

-391 TLTLRGFRVVVERV
+391 TLTIRGFRVVVERV
-405 VRRRIDRLYFERLEA
+405 VRRRIDRLYFERMEPA
-420 ANVGAT
+420 AVTTR

>member
-1 MEATGARARARVE
+1 V
-14 RIVII
+14 IVI
-19 AWIITLLA
+19 L
-27 LALSTLCALADGAL
+27 
-41 LTAGREAQT
+41 
-50 REGSTLPRG
+50 
-59 DARERTHRALSI
+59 
-71 TRLLA
+71 
-76 QITSGAAFAMGS
+76 
-88 ELWSRSTPVAV
+88 
-99 AIALAGVVLIL
+99 VL
-110 VAGEILP
+110 GEILP
-117 REIGDTIGT
+117 REVGDSIGA
-126 PVLTRFAMFVS
+126 PVLARFALYITAV
-137 VIELLLNPLVV
+137 ELAMNPLVAT
-148 VGATVDGVLARL
+148 GAAIDGVLSRLMPAPARGDEREASA
-160 LPPPPLSEE
+160 PPL
-169 REPATP
+169 RD
-175 LREVVAPGPQTPREQ
+175 VVAHGPQTPREQ

-198 SLGDTEVQEVMVP
+198 SLGNIEVQEVMVP
-211 RVDIVGVERSTP
+211 RVDIIGVERSTP

-246 DHVMG
+246 DQVVG

-265 EEPSAGWASLVRPAS
+265 EEPPAGWASLVRPAS

-341 AEANT
+341 AEANM

-364 EQFEDNDVTTVGG
+364 EHFEDKDITTVGG

-391 TLTLRGFRVVVERV
+391 TLTMHGFRVVVERV
-405 VRRRIDRLYFERLEA
+405 IRRRIDRLYFERLES
-420 ANVGAT
+420 ATVSAR

>member
-1 MEATGARARARVE
+1 M
-14 RIVII
+14 II
-19 AWIITLLA
+19 ASIVAVLA
-27 LALSTLCALADGAL
+27 LALGALCALADGAL
-41 LTAGREAQT
+41 LTAGRETQT
-50 REGSTLPRG
+50 PEGTTLPHG
-59 DARERTHRALSI
+59 DSRERTHRALSI

-76 QITSGAAFAMGS
+76 QLTTGAAFAIATN
-88 ELWSRSTPVAV
+88 LWVRPAPAAV
-99 AIALAGVVLIL
+99 GIALGGVVLIL
-110 VAGEILP
+110 VLGEILP
-117 REIGDTIGT
+117 REVGDMIGA
-126 PVLTRFAMFVS
+126 PVLARFALFLSPLEM
-137 VIELLLNPLVV
+137 IMKPLVTT
-148 VGATVDGVLARL
+148 GAAIDGILARL

-169 REPATP
+169 RESTATP
-175 LREVVAPGPQTPREQ
+175 LRDVVAHGPQTPREQ

-198 SLGDTEVQEVMVP
+198 SLGEIEVQEVMVP
-211 RVDIVGVERSTP
+211 RVDIVGVERATR

-231 RSSQHARLPV
+231 RTSQHARLPV

-246 DHVMG
+246 DHVVG

-265 EEPSAGWASLVRPAS
+265 EEPAAGWASLVRPAS

-293 DFKAT
+293 DFKST

-364 EQFEDNDVTTVGG
+364 EQFEDKDITTVGG

-391 TLTLRGFRVVVERV
+391 TLTLHGFRVVVERV
-405 VRRRIDRLYFERLEA
+405 VRRRIDRLYFERLET
-420 ANVGAT
+420 ANAVSAR